1 MTVGVKTTIVVV
13 RLTVG
18 SLLTVV
24 AKVTVYSLLIV
35 DVKVTA
41 GCPTAVQRLSNGCST
56 TVGCLMI
63 VVVNVTVWLS
73 NECCR
78 EWDCWLFID
87 CWREDEC

>member
-41 GCPTAVQRLSNGCST
+41 GCPTAVRRLFN
-56 TVGCLMI
+56 
-63 VVVNVTVWLS
+63 
-73 NECCR
+73 
-78 EWDCWLFID
+78 DCWLFND
-87 CWREDEC
+87 CCC

>member
-13 RLTVG
+13 RLTVGFPSIDVATITVG

-41 GCPTAVQRLSNGCST
+41 GCPTAVRQLFNDC
-56 TVGCLMI
+56 
-63 VVVNVTVWLS
+63 WLS
-73 NECCR
+73 NDCCR
-78 EWDCWLFID
+78 
-87 CWREDEC
+87 